1 MNRGAGISVPS
12 LRMTGWMPR
21 RSALIV
27 PGTMRDQFRS
37 IVYGYMSRVRRADAK
52 LQFPE
57 RTVLSQAVPGICL
70 GPREREPFGHG
81 LQPRPML
88 GSSQNDLVF
97 SSMLYNRAAL
107 RSPVTSAEG

>member
-1 MNRGAGISVPS
+1 MSPIWDASAPNQTENR
-12 LRMTGWMPR
+12 
-21 RSALIV
+21 
-27 PGTMRDQFRS
+27 
-37 IVYGYMSRVRRADAK
+37 K
-52 LQFPE
+52 K
-57 RTVLSQAVPGICL
+57 GICL

-107 RSPVTSAEG
+107 RGPVTSAEG